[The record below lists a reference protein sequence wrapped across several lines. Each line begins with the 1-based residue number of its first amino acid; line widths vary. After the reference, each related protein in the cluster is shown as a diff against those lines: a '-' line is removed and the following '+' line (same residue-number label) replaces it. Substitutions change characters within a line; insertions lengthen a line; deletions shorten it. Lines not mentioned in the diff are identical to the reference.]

1 MPEVL
6 IVKSPISAQC
16 SPCTAVVLV
25 HAWQAGT
32 VAHVTN
38 WLTDA
43 SFLNSHPC
51 LRCCSYFQAPMTG
64 IKDNAG
70 ASAVFEGMTHSG
82 VMYWALNVTDVVG
95 LSGAKV
101 VYGNASLSSEAGELS
116 NSHFLPGTAA
126 VTYAYLLGYQGQ
138 KCNHAWTFSN
148 YTSSSRRPA
157 MCAMKAAC
165 TSGTYPL
172 TVCCYQPPFLPS
184 GCSGELFGFGRPL

>member
-101 VYGNASLSSEAGELS
+101 VFGNASLSSEAGES
-116 NSHFLPGTAA
+116 SSSHFLDGTALHC
-126 VTYAYLLGYQGQ
+126 VGY
-138 KCNHAWTFSN
+138 S
-148 YTSSSRRPA
+148 
-157 MCAMKAAC
+157 
-165 TSGTYPL
+165 
-172 TVCCYQPPFLPS
+172 
-184 GCSGELFGFGRPL
+184 CSGIRDMNGSLDTQQQGGSRGPSSQHAVVALAPSPCTTACHPSCPLLACSDELSGLGRAS